1 MGTVSTT
8 IHPALP
14 RPTDLRQ
21 VLQRLGDYWALI
33 KSLQTGLLLATAV
46 AGYVSGCCLNTS
58 AGSLAM
64 LLGSLFL
71 AVSGSTV
78 LNMAFDR
85 DIDAKMHRTA
95 CRPLPAGRLS
105 AVEAWALGAL
115 LTASG
120 LLWAA
125 VVDSRYAAVV
135 AGGVVLD
142 VLVYTVWL
150 KRRTPF
156 AIILGGLSG
165 GMPALAGRTL
175 ALGQVD
181 LLGVLLALAI
191 LLWIPTHIM
200 TFSIKYQGEY
210 ATAGVPTF
218 PSQFGVRITR
228 WIIAA
233 STLLAVLVMGTFG
246 WLLHLPDLTL
256 AFLFSLGICLM
267 ILVVLSLIK
276 PSRKLNFILYKG
288 ASIYMLFSM
297 MLVIAGGF

>member
-1 MGTVSTT
+1 MKSDSYSYPITNPGVIEKVLGK
-8 IHPALP
+8 IHA
-14 RPTDLRQ
+14 
-21 VLQRLGDYWALI
+21 YWMLT
-33 KSLQTGLLLATAV
+33 KDLQTGLLLVTAI
-46 AGYVSGCCLNTS
+46 AGYVSACCSVLVNS
-58 AGSLAM
+58 SLIG
-64 LLGSLFL
+64 LIGTLFL
-71 AVSGSTV
+71 TVGGSTV
-78 LNMAFDR
+78 LNMAYDR
-85 DIDAKMHRTA
+85 DIDAKMSRTA
-95 CRPLPAGRLS
+95 SRPLPAGRIRPM
-105 AVEAWALGAL
+105 EAWIMGGVMIGL
-115 LTASG
+115 G
-120 LLWAA
+120 LLWAFLMNEL
-125 VVDSRYAAVV
+125 YATVV
-135 AGGVVLD
+135 ASGVFLD

-165 GMPALAGRTL
+165 GMPALAGMTL

>member
-1 MGTVSTT
+1 
-8 IHPALP
+8 
-14 RPTDLRQ
+14 
-21 VLQRLGDYWALI
+21 
-33 KSLQTGLLLATAV
+33 
-46 AGYVSGCCLNTS
+46 
-58 AGSLAM
+58 
-64 LLGSLFL
+64 
-71 AVSGSTV
+71 
-78 LNMAFDR
+78 MAYDR
-85 DIDAKMHRTA
+85 DIDAKMSRTA
-95 CRPLPAGRLS
+95 SRPLPAGRIRPM
-105 AVEAWALGAL
+105 EAWIMGGVMIGL
-115 LTASG
+115 G
-120 LLWAA
+120 LLWAFLMNEL
-125 VVDSRYAAVV
+125 YATVV
-135 AGGVVLD
+135 ASGVFLD